1 MPACGEGGRGREG
14 REKRGVVGGGGDGGF
29 WWVVVGRE
37 EGGALVTGAY
47 RGRGARGG
55 GGEAESGRRER
66 ANHGQYH
73 SRNVLST

>member
-1 MPACGEGGRGREG
+1 
-14 REKRGVVGGGGDGGF
+14 VGGGKYGGF

-37 EGGALVTGAY
+37 EGGALGTSAY
-47 RGRGARGG
+47 REEGRGEGG
-55 GGEAESGRRER
+55 GAESGRRER